1 VPEEGKVPE
10 GKVRVYPA
18 EAFTVLSVQVHVSV
32 VEVVVHPEFELIEVI
47 LLKVSLRIVT
57 VVCESTKCG
66 KNRKKRPKNTFV
78 VLQEKRAKG
87 LMIDELMLMICI
99 DYCRIFSEYDA
110 TI

>member
-1 VPEEGKVPE
+1 MPE
-10 GKVRVYPA
+10 GKVSVYPV
-18 EAFTVLSVQVHVSV
+18 EAFAVLSVQVQVSV
-32 VEVVVHPEFELIEVI
+32 DEVVVHPEFELIEVI

-66 KNRKKRPKNTFV
+66 ISRKKRPKNTFV
-78 VLQEKRAKG
+78 MLQEKMAKG